1 MQAQSF
7 DALSALL
14 KQTSGLI
21 VTADKL
27 YLVEDRLMPIVR
39 REKLSC
45 LNALV
50 SVLERRSRPALL
62 QEVAQAM
69 TVNETYFFRD
79 KTPFDQLRDIVL
91 PALIEARTT
100 SKALRIWSAACSA
113 GQEPYSVA
121 MLLEDFHNR
130 LAGWRVEII
139 GTDLSEAILAKA
151 RGGVYSQFEV
161 QRGLSAPQLL
171 RHFNKLGDAW
181 QIKENI
187 RARVSFR
194 QLNLLDSYAHMGA
207 FDIILCRN
215 VLIYFDVVRKADV
228 LSRLSRAMTDD
239 GFLLL
244 GASENAVGVTD
255 RLTAHPESRSLFIR
269 RDAPD
274 GAR

>member
-50 SVLERRSRPALL
+50 NVLERRSRPALL

-91 PALIEARTT
+91 PALIEARSA

-121 MLLEDFHNR
+121 MLLEDCANR
-130 LAGWRVEII
+130 LAGWRIEII

-151 RGGVYSQFEV
+151 RAGVYSQFEV
-161 QRGLSAPQLL
+161 QRGLSAPQIS
-171 RHFNKLGDAW
+171 RHFNRLGDAW
-181 QIKENI
+181 QIRDNI

-215 VLIYFDVVRKADV
+215 VLIYFDVVRKTDV
-228 LSRLSRAMTDD
+228 LSRLSRALTDD

-255 RLTAHPESRSLFIR
+255 RLAAHPESRSLFIR

-274 GAR
+274 SAR